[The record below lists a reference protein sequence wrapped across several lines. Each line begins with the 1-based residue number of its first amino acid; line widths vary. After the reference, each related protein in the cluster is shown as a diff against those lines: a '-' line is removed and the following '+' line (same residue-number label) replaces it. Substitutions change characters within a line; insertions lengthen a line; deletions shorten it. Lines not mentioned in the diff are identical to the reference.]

1 MWNSSSYQVFLERW
15 VRRDYSFLMLR
26 RHPVM
31 QQASQWLLQLRPQC
45 SCHPVPSWHSDPSL
59 ALSRSPRVEFLSP
72 DSSPGPGSEH
82 ACWRGVESPVWGK
95 EGIAQYYI
103 ILKKAI
109 LSRVSSQTPRAQT
122 SQSLQWLTLAPLCSF
137 WPSEER
143 NFGMTY

>member
-1 MWNSSSYQVFLERW
+1 MEFLLLPGFPRKVSKEGLFFLDAQETSSNAASK
-15 VRRDYSFLMLR
+15 
-26 RHPVM
+26 PV
-31 QQASQWLLQLRPQC
+31 LLQLRPQC

-82 ACWRGVESPVWGK
+82 ACWREGVESPVWGK

-137 WPSEER
+137 
-143 NFGMTY
+143 